1 MIKIYKNEGANA
13 IFIQDDN
20 GAQFLNSLTALT
32 QDPATNTVS
41 IYDNVKDLYLVFE
54 EDYSEFV
61 DENDQVWG
69 VDSTGVIDALNTIF
83 NNAGT
88 PTGDAPTIT
97 SPLSVTLTQGNTLNY
112 ELTADFGVGYEWDL
126 SSVSGVTTVE
136 GNVRRLIGGSGLVV
150 GTYFIPVK
158 AINYNGEDSQTL
170 TLNVSAPPFSNTLS
184 VEFQNNQWLG
194 ANAGILQNVLGRVGN
209 GSGVSDAWT
218 VRFLFKGGTSTAN
231 SQTIFYFGAPSTN
244 NGSGHIYLRYR
255 GGNDSL
261 EFRFGNTFNFLK
273 KITQPNT
280 LPVGV
285 WREVMVTYDGGTTGA
300 GSASLNQYYSRF
312 KIFIDGV
319 EQTNTTNSHSNFG
332 YTGNVDPN
340 NLRVG
345 RYTSGNSMRNGCKVD
360 ELAIWDSDQSGN
372 VAAIYNG
379 GATSDLSLLPSPP
392 VHWWRIDGA
401 QFPFLFDTGTAAN
414 CIFQM
419 QSMSLVNLSNDV
431 RQ

>member
-184 VEFQNNQWLG
+184 VEFQNNQ
-194 ANAGILQNVLGRVGN
+194 
-209 GSGVSDAWT
+209 
-218 VRFLFKGGTSTAN
+218 
-231 SQTIFYFGAPSTN
+231 
-244 NGSGHIYLRYR
+244 
-255 GGNDSL
+255 
-261 EFRFGNTFNFLK
+261 
-273 KITQPNT
+273 
-280 LPVGV
+280 
-285 WREVMVTYDGGTTGA
+285 
-300 GSASLNQYYSRF
+300 
-312 KIFIDGV
+312 
-319 EQTNTTNSHSNFG
+319 
-332 YTGNVDPN
+332 
-340 NLRVG
+340 
-345 RYTSGNSMRNGCKVD
+345 
-360 ELAIWDSDQSGN
+360 
-372 VAAIYNG
+372 
-379 GATSDLSLLPSPP
+379 
-392 VHWWRIDGA
+392 
-401 QFPFLFDTGTAAN
+401 
-414 CIFQM
+414 
-419 QSMSLVNLSNDV
+419 
-431 RQ
+431 

>member
-69 VDSTGVIDALNTIF
+69 VDSTGVINALNTIF

-88 PTGDAPTIT
+88 PTGDTPTIT

-112 ELTADFGVGYEWDL
+112 ELTADYGVGYEWDL

-136 GNVRRLIGGSGLVV
+136 GNVRKLIGGIGLTV
-150 GTYFIPVK
+150 GSYSIPVK

-170 TLNVSAPPFSNTLS
+170 TLNVSAPPFQNTLS

-218 VRFLFKGGTSTAN
+218 IRFLFKGGTSTAN

-244 NGSGHIYLRYR
+244 NGSGHIYIRYR

-261 EFRFGNTFNFLK
+261 ELRFGSNFNFLK

-285 WREVMVTYDGGTTGA
+285 WREVMVSYDGGTTGA

-332 YTGNVDPN
+332 YTGNIDPN

-345 RYTSGNSMRNGCKVD
+345 RYTNGNSMRNGCKVD

-372 VAAIYNG
+372 VGAIYNG
-379 GATSDLSLLPSPP
+379 GVTSNLSLLPSPP
-392 VHWWRIDGA
+392 VHWWRVDGA

-419 QSMSLVNLSNDV
+419 QSMSAINLTNDV
-431 RQ
+431 R